1 MDRYDFIIVG
11 GGIAGASAGYELAAH
26 ARVLVLERESQ
37 PGYHT
42 TGRSAALFVQTHGP
56 AVIRALS
63 RGAKSF
69 FLGPPTGFT
78 EHPLLT
84 PRGMLVIGRPDQSAM
99 LEKNFAQSSR
109 YIDGVQRLDPKA
121 ARSLVPPLKE
131 DYLAGAVLDPEA
143 MDMDVHAIHWGF
155 IRGMRARGG
164 KLATSA
170 ELLSLERNA
179 GADRHDADRHD
190 TDHHDTDHHE
200 WTVRTAAGDFAA
212 PVVVNAAGAWCDVV
226 GAMAGAVPIGLV
238 PKRRTAFIF
247 DPPPGADITKW
258 PSVIDVGEEFYFKPD
273 AGKFLGSPADQ
284 TPMEPCDVQPDDFDV
299 ALAVDRIQRAAHIP
313 VAHINRKWA
322 GLRSFVA
329 DGCPVVG
336 YDPRVEGFFWLAGQ
350 GGYGIETSPSM
361 GRLAASLALRRG
373 VPADLAAQGV
383 TEAELS
389 PARLTRSR

>member
-1 MDRYDFIIVG
+1 MESYDFIVVG

-26 ARVLVLERESQ
+26 ARVLVLERENQ

-42 TGRSAALFVQTHGP
+42 TGRSAALFVQSHGP

-63 RGAKSF
+63 RGAKNF
-69 FLGPPTGFT
+69 FLDPPPGFA

-84 PRGMLVIGRPDQSAM
+84 ARGMLLIGRADQAAL
-99 LEKNFAQSSR
+99 LEQNFAQSSR
-109 YIDGVQRLDPKA
+109 DIAGVRRLGVKEA
-121 ARSLVPPLKE
+121 CALVPLLRE
-131 DYLAGAVLDPEA
+131 DYVAGAVLDPEA

-164 KLATSA
+164 KLATNA
-170 ELLSLERNA
+170 ELQGMERK
-179 GADRHDADRHD
+179 GR
-190 TDHHDTDHHE
+190 E
-200 WTVRTAAGDFAA
+200 WIARTTAGDFAA
-212 PVVVNAAGAWCDVV
+212 PVAVNAAGAWCDKV
-226 GAMAGAVPIGLV
+226 GAMAGAFSIGLV

-247 DPPPGADITKW
+247 DPPSGAEIAKW
-258 PSVIDVGEEFYFKPD
+258 PSVVDVGEEFYFKPD

-284 TPMEPCDVQPDDFDV
+284 TPMEPCDAQPEDFDV
-299 ALAVDRIQRAAHIP
+299 AVAVDRIQRAARIP
-313 VAHINRKWA
+313 VAHISRKWA

-361 GRLAASLALRRG
+361 GRLTASLATRRG
-373 VPADLAAQGV
+373 VPSDLAEQGV
-383 TEAELS
+383 TEAAIS
-389 PARLTRSR
+389 PARFARGR

>member
-1 MDRYDFIIVG
+1 MDNYDFIVVG

-26 ARVLVLERESQ
+26 GRVLVLERESQ

-56 AVIRALS
+56 SVIRALA
-63 RGAKSF
+63 RGAKNF
-69 FLGPPTGFT
+69 FLDPPAGFA

-84 PRGMLVIGRPDQSAM
+84 ARGMLLIGRADQSAL
-99 LEKNFAQSSR
+99 LEQSFAQSSR
-109 YIDGVQRLDPKA
+109 HVAGVRRLDVKEA
-121 ARSLVPPLKE
+121 CELVPLLKE
-131 DYLAGAVLDPEA
+131 DYLVGAVLDPEA

-170 ELLSLERNA
+170 ELQGLERNSGDKGSKWIA
-179 GADRHDADRHD
+179 
-190 TDHHDTDHHE
+190 
-200 WTVRTAAGDFAA
+200 RTTAGDFAA
-212 PVVVNAAGAWCDVV
+212 PVVVNAAGAWCDKV
-226 GAMAGAVPIGLV
+226 GAMAGAGAIGLV

-247 DPPPGADITKW
+247 DPPAGAEIAKW

-284 TPMEPCDVQPDDFDV
+284 TPMEPCDAQPDDFDV
-299 ALAVDRIQRAAHIP
+299 ALAVDRIQRAARIP
-313 VAHINRKWA
+313 VTHISRKWA

-336 YDPRVEGFFWLAGQ
+336 YDPRLEGFFWLAGQ

-361 GRLAASLALRRG
+361 GRLTASLALRRG
-373 VPADLAAQGV
+373 VPSDLAGQGV
-383 TEAELS
+383 TEGAVS
-389 PARLTRSR
+389 PARFART

>member
-1 MDRYDFIIVG
+1 MDTYDFIIVG
-11 GGIAGASAGYELAAH
+11 GGIAGASAAYELAAH

-42 TGRSAALFVQTHGP
+42 TGRSPALFVQTHGP

-63 RGAKSF
+63 RAAKDF
-69 FLGPPTGFT
+69 FLNPPNGFA

-84 PRGMLVIGRPDQSAM
+84 ERGMLLIGRSDQSAM
-99 LEKNFAQSSR
+99 LEQNFAQSSR
-109 YIDGVQRLDPKA
+109 HIAGVRRLDA
-121 ARSLVPPLKE
+121 TQACTLVPLLRE
-131 DYLAGAVLDPEA
+131 EYVAGAVLDPEA
-143 MDMDVHAIHWGF
+143 MDMDVHAVHWGF

-164 KLATSA
+164 KLVTGA
-170 ELLSLERNA
+170 ELLGLERNVDGWIA
-179 GADRHDADRHD
+179 
-190 TDHHDTDHHE
+190 
-200 WTVRTAAGDFAA
+200 RTTAGDFAE

-226 GAMAGAVPIGLV
+226 GAMASAGPIGLV

-247 DPPPGADITKW
+247 DPPPAAEIAKW

-299 ALAVDRIQRAAHIP
+299 ALAVDRIQRAARIP
-313 VAHINRKWA
+313 VAHVNRKWA

-361 GRLAASLALRRG
+361 GRLTASLALRRG
-373 VPADLAAQGV
+373 VPSDLAAQGV
-383 TEAELS
+383 TETVVS
-389 PARLTRSR
+389 PARFARA

>member
-1 MDRYDFIIVG
+1 MDSYDFIIVG
-11 GGIAGASAGYELAAH
+11 GGIAGASAGYELAAD
-26 ARVLVLERESQ
+26 ARVLMLERESQ

-63 RGAKSF
+63 RGAKNF
-69 FLGPPTGFT
+69 FLNPPAGFT
-78 EHPLLT
+78 EHPLLAA
-84 PRGMLVIGRPDQSAM
+84 RGMLLIGRADQSAL
-99 LEKNFAQSSR
+99 LEQNFAQSSR
-109 YIDGVQRLDPKA
+109 HIDGVRRLDPKEA
-121 ARSLVPPLKE
+121 CKLVPLLKA

-170 ELLSLERNA
+170 ELQRLARNA
-179 GADRHDADRHD
+179 GV
-190 TDHHDTDHHE
+190 
-200 WTVRTAAGDFAA
+200 WTVRTTAGDFAA
-212 PVVVNAAGAWCDVV
+212 PIIVNAAGAWCDVV
-226 GAMAGAVPIGLV
+226 GTMAGAAPIGLV

-247 DPPPGADITKW
+247 DPPPGIDIAKW

-284 TPMEPCDVQPDDFDV
+284 TPMEPCDAQPDDFDV
-299 ALAVDRIQRAAHIP
+299 ALAVDRIQRAARIP
-313 VAHINRKWA
+313 VTHISRKWA

-336 YDPRVEGFFWLAGQ
+336 YDPRVDGFFWLAGQ

-361 GRLAASLALRRG
+361 GRLTASLALRRG
-373 VPADLAAQGV
+373 VPSDLAAQGV
-383 TEAELS
+383 IEAAVS
-389 PARLTRSR
+389 PARFARA

>member
-1 MDRYDFIIVG
+1 MENYDFIVVG
-11 GGIAGASAGYELAAH
+11 CGIAGASAGYALAAH
-26 ARVLVLERESQ
+26 GRVLVLERESQ

-56 AVIRALS
+56 SVIRALA

-69 FLGPPTGFT
+69 FLDPPAGFA

-84 PRGMLVIGRPDQSAM
+84 PRGMLLIGRADQSAL
-99 LEKNFAQSSR
+99 LEQNFTQSSR
-109 YIDGVQRLDPKA
+109 HVAGVRRLGVNEA
-121 ARSLVPPLKE
+121 CELVPLLKK

-170 ELLSLERNA
+170 GLQNLER
-179 GADRHDADRHD
+179 D
-190 TDHHDTDHHE
+190 TKNGGGNGSQ
-200 WTVRTAAGDFAA
+200 WIARTAAGDFAA

-226 GAMAGAVPIGLV
+226 GAMAGAAAVGLV

-284 TPMEPCDVQPDDFDV
+284 TPMDPCDAQPDDFDV
-299 ALAVDRIQRAAHIP
+299 ALAVDRIQRAAQIP
-313 VAHINRKWA
+313 VRHISRKWA

-336 YDPRVEGFFWLAGQ
+336 YDPQLEGFFWLAGQ

-373 VPADLAAQGV
+373 VPADLAEQGV
-383 TEAELS
+383 TESAVS
-389 PARLTRSR
+389 PARFARA

>member
-1 MDRYDFIIVG
+1 MDSYDFIIVG
-11 GGIAGASAGYELAAH
+11 CGIAGASAGYELAAH
-26 ARVLVLERESQ
+26 GRVLVLERESQ

-56 AVIRALS
+56 SVIRALA
-63 RGAKSF
+63 RGAKGF
-69 FLGPPTGFT
+69 FLDPPAGFA

-84 PRGMLVIGRPDQSAM
+84 ARGMLLIGRADQSA
-99 LEKNFAQSSR
+99 LLAQNFAQSSR
-109 YIDGVQRLDPKA
+109 HIAGVRRLDVNQA
-121 ARSLVPPLKE
+121 CQLVPLLKQ

-170 ELLSLERNA
+170 ELLGLERN
-179 GADRHDADRHD
+179 GGD
-190 TDHHDTDHHE
+190 TGGK

-212 PVVVNAAGAWCDVV
+212 PIVVNAAGAWCDKV
-226 GAMAGAVPIGLV
+226 GAMAGAGAIGLV
-238 PKRRTAFIF
+238 PKRRTAFVF
-247 DPPPGADITKW
+247 DPPPGAEIAKW

-284 TPMEPCDVQPDDFDV
+284 TPMEPCDAQPDDFDV
-299 ALAVDRIQRAAHIP
+299 ALAVDRIQRAARIP
-313 VAHINRKWA
+313 VTHISRKWA

-336 YDPRVEGFFWLAGQ
+336 YDPRLEGFFWLAGQ

-361 GRLAASLALRRG
+361 GRLTASLALRRG
-373 VPADLAAQGV
+373 VPSDLAKQGV
-383 TEAELS
+383 TEAAVS
-389 PARLTRSR
+389 PARFART

>member
-11 GGIAGASAGYELAAH
+11 GGIAGTSAGYELAAH

-56 AVIRALS
+56 AVIQALS
-63 RGAKSF
+63 RGARNF
-69 FLGPPTGFT
+69 FLGPPAGFT
-78 EHPLLT
+78 EHPLVT
-84 PRGMLVIGRPDQSAM
+84 PRGMLFIGRADQTEL
-99 LEKNFAQSSR
+99 LERYFAQSSR
-109 YIDGVQRLDPKA
+109 HIESVRRLDPKEA
-121 ARSLVPPLKE
+121 CSLVPPLRE
-131 DYLAGAVLDPEA
+131 DYVAGAVLDPEA
-143 MDMDVHAIHWGF
+143 MDMDVHAIHWGY

-170 ELLSLERNA
+170 ELLGLERH
-179 GADRHDADRHD
+179 GG
-190 TDHHDTDHHE
+190 E
-200 WTVRTAAGDFAA
+200 WTVRTAAGDFGA

-226 GAMAGAVPIGLV
+226 GAMAGAAPIGLV

-247 DPPPGADITKW
+247 DPPPGADIAKW

-273 AGKFLGSPADQ
+273 AGKLLCSPADE
-284 TPMEPCDVQPDDFDV
+284 TPMEPCDVKPDDFDV
-299 ALAVDRIQRAAHIP
+299 ALAVDRIQRAARIP
-313 VAHINRKWA
+313 VAHIDRKWA

-336 YDPRVEGFFWLAGQ
+336 YDPQVEGFFWLAGQ

-361 GRLAASLALRRG
+361 GRLAASLAMRRG
-373 VPADLAAQGV
+373 VPSNLAAQGV
-383 TEAELS
+383 TEAEVS
-389 PARLTRSR
+389 PARLARGR

>member
-1 MDRYDFIIVG
+1 MDTYDFIIVG
-11 GGIAGASAGYELAAH
+11 GGIAGASAAYELAAH

-63 RGAKSF
+63 RAAKDF
-69 FLGPPTGFT
+69 FLNPPNGFA

-84 PRGMLVIGRPDQSAM
+84 ERGMLLIGRSDQSAL
-99 LEKNFAQSSR
+99 LEQNFAQSSR
-109 YIDGVQRLDPKA
+109 HIAGVRRLDA
-121 ARSLVPPLKE
+121 TQACTLVPLLRE
-131 DYLAGAVLDPEA
+131 EYVAGAVLDPEA

-164 KLATSA
+164 KLVTDA
-170 ELLSLERNA
+170 ELLELGRNA
-179 GADRHDADRHD
+179 DGWIA
-190 TDHHDTDHHE
+190 
-200 WTVRTAAGDFAA
+200 RTAAGDFAA

-226 GAMAGAVPIGLV
+226 GAMAAAAPIGLV

-247 DPPPGADITKW
+247 DPPPAAEIAKW

-299 ALAVDRIQRAAHIP
+299 ALAVDRIQRAARIP
-313 VAHINRKWA
+313 VAHVNRKWA

-361 GRLAASLALRRG
+361 GRLTASLALGRA
-373 VPADLAAQGV
+373 VPPDLAQQGV
-383 TEAELS
+383 TEAAVS
-389 PARLTRSR
+389 PARIARA